1 MFRFRRFV
9 RYQVRYSLPPQAPL
23 RKLNR
28 NYNLGILGLPL
39 RSFLAALAHHGLES
53 WRAGR
58 PGPDLLGRFLSV
70 SAGRLP
76 GAFVAYHQYS
86 YTRGVRPSWAR
97 ERSSR
102 PTLHP
107 LIAPLRAA
115 LGQREGEETIAHNFV
130 TTLCVCGKVCGRR
143 RDESDME
150 DVSHWQTG
158 CLPTVCYK
166 LHVL

>member
-28 NYNLGILGLPL
+28 NLQFKGILHVGLPL

-58 PGPDLLGRFLSV
+58 PGPDRFGRFLSV

-76 GAFVAYHQYS
+76 GVFVAYHQYS

-150 DVSHWQTG
+150 DVSHW
-158 CLPTVCYK
+158 LSAYSM